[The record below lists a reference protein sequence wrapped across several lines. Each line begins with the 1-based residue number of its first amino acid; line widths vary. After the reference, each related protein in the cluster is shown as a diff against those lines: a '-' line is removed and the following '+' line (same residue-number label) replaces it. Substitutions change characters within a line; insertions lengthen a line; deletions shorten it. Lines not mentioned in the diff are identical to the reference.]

1 MGKKTNQRVWE
12 SSKRSCAR
20 SAMQRICP
28 NVSAESIRL
37 GYLSACGEMGRPRE
51 GWGRRTI
58 SKNGAAGYWAVVD
71 IEKLPEAEQSDCP
84 TKTKKVLLFYSLTF
98 GACEVIPQ
106 EFVWREEVC
115 QLNGNLVYRGNLYK
129 YRELSGGDRGLVW
142 QKELF

>member
-1 MGKKTNQRVWE
+1 MRKNQRVWE

-71 IEKLPEAEQSDCP
+71 IEKLPEDKQSDCP

-98 GACEVIPQ
+98 GGCEVIPQ
-106 EFVWREEVC
+106 EFVWKEKVC
-115 QLNGNLVYRGNLYK
+115 QLNEKLIYRGNLYK

-142 QKELF
+142 QKEL